1 MPVGRLLHSLPDPV
15 KRSIKDTVYPKLL
28 AEGEIAPEWHLQSFD
43 GTWWRH
49 NPKRWH
55 VMVFYPG
62 DDTPGCTAQL
72 QDFQEHLQQVTDLGA
87 VVLGINQAEADSH
100 RAFAEKFGFT
110 FPLLTDRGSV
120 VARQFRAA
128 VQLPLK
134 TLPIRTVYLINP
146 ERKVRLSNRGAPPAS
161 AIIRSI
167 QALQQGT
174 RRGM

>member
-72 QDFQEHLQQVTDLGA
+72 QDFQEHLQQFTDLGA

>member
-1 MPVGRLLHSLPDPV
+1 MAVGRLLHALPDPV
-15 KRSIKDTVYPKLL
+15 KRSIKDTVYPSLL
-28 AEGEIAPEWHLQSFD
+28 AEGEVVPEWHLQSWD
-43 GTWWRH
+43 GSWWRH

-72 QDFQEHLQQVTDLGA
+72 QDFQSRLADFEALGA
-87 VVLGINQAEADSH
+87 VVLGINQAESDSH
-100 RAFAEKFGFT
+100 RAFAEKYGFT

-134 TLPIRTVYLINP
+134 TIPIRTVYLINP
-146 ERKVRLSNRGAPPAS
+146 ERKVRLSNRGAPS
-161 AIIRSI
+161 ADAIVRSI
-167 QALQQGT
+167 QALKQGT

>member
-1 MPVGRLLHSLPDPV
+1 MRAVWNRLPTPM
-15 KRSIKDTVYPKLL
+15 KQSIKSSVLPELL
-28 AEGEIAPEWHLQSFD
+28 REGETIPEWHLQSWD

-49 NPKRWH
+49 HPKRWH

-72 QDFQEHLQQVTDLGA
+72 QDMQDHLEEFTRLGA
-87 VVLGINQAEADSH
+87 QVLAFNHAEQSSH
-100 RAFAEKFGFT
+100 EAFAKKYGFE
-110 FPLLTDRGSV
+110 FPILTDRGSV

-128 VQLPLK
+128 LQTPIK
-134 TLPIRTVYLINP
+134 TFEIRTVYLVNP

-167 QALQQGT
+167 QALQQAT